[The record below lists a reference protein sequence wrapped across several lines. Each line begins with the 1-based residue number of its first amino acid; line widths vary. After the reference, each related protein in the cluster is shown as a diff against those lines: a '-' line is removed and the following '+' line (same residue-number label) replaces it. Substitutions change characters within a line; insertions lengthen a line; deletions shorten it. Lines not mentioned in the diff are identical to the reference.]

1 MVYVIAYVSLQP
13 QYKTFQLF
21 AFQALNQTRFGAFL
35 LSFMDISTITMS
47 VIVPLLVATITGVV
61 TFYINNIKTLPLLN
75 QRIASLEKKAEEY
88 KTYND
93 KTADSVHEKDQ
104 RLSVVEEEIKHLTAN
119 VAELSQYIKEDSKET
134 RKWMTTISESVGKIS
149 VEVSHLKK

>member
-1 MVYVIAYVSLQP
+1 
-13 QYKTFQLF
+13 
-21 AFQALNQTRFGAFL
+21 
-35 LSFMDISTITMS
+35 MDVSTITMS